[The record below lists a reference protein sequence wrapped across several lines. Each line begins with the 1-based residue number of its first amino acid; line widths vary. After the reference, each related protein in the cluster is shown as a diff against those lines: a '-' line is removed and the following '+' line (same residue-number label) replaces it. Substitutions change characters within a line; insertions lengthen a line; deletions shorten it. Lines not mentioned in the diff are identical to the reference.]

1 MQSVDDL
8 IQKEMAKRSA
18 VVSATRKAGVGVV
31 TDKDA
36 EALRKAADDFRKAA
50 DRMKPKQKLK
60 TQPKPKPGGKTS
72 SYRRGSVRVD
82 TYES

>member
-1 MQSVDDL
+1 MQSVEDL
-8 IQKEMAKRSA
+8 IQKEMDKRASI
-18 VVSATRKAGVGVV
+18 VSATRKAGVGVV

-36 EALRKAADDFRKAA
+36 EALRKAAETFRKAA
-50 DRMKPKQKLK
+50 EQLKPKQKI
-60 TQPKPKPGGKTS
+60 TPKPRPGGKTS